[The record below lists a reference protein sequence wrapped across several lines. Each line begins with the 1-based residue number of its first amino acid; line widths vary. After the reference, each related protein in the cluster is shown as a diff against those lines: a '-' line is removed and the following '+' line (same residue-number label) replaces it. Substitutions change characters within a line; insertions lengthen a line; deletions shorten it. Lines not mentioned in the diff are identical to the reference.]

1 MQGYSLSRPS
11 DLRCEDSNYQFS
23 FRKGQ
28 RREYFCISP
37 TGVEELARII
47 LIALTEVFL
56 IEIAEIN
63 DINLVH
69 SSPGLLKVPE
79 VQMGTRS
86 GNHQA
91 TESKIQ
97 GSRCSN

>member
-1 MQGYSLSRPS
+1 MQGSSLSRPS

-37 TGVEELARII
+37 TGVEDLARII
-47 LIALTEVFL
+47 LIALLTEVFL

-63 DINLVH
+63 DSNLVL
-69 SSPGLLKVPE
+69 SKPELLKVPE

-97 GSRCSN
+97 GPR